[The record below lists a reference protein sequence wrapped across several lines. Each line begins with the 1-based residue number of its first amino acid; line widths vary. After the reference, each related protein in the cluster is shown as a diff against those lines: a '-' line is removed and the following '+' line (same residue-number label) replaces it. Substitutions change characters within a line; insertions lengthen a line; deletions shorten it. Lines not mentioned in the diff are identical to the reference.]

1 MAGSRD
7 PGKAFSANRIGFST
21 WMLGVALMATGALL
35 LLASRSVA
43 IAVGALPRDVGAVWE
58 SILALT
64 FLTIG
69 ALVAARRPRNVIGW
83 TFCAA
88 GLTGAFAFAAEQYG
102 PTSRNGGAPRG
113 FEPPTARSVG
123 WCSTSTQCA

>member
-1 MAGSRD
+1 LAGSRD

-43 IAVGALPRDVGAVWE
+43 IAVGALPRDVGPVWE

-88 GLTGAFAFAAEQYG
+88 GLTGVRVRRRAVWADQ
-102 PTSRNGGAPRG
+102 P
-113 FEPPTARSVG
+113 
-123 WCSTSTQCA
+123 

>member
-1 MAGSRD
+1 
-7 PGKAFSANRIGFST
+7 
-21 WMLGVALMATGALL
+21 L
-35 LLASRSVA
+35 
-43 IAVGALPRDVGAVWE
+43 E

-88 GLTGAFAFAAEQYG
+88 GSL
-102 PTSRNGGAPRG
+102 
-113 FEPPTARSVG
+113 ARSRSPPSSMG
-123 WCSTSTQCA
+123 